1 MVLIENK
8 TNIKLT
14 FEKPSINIINENKEL
29 KIISDLLTGICLE
42 KKTTTNN
49 NVMKSFLT
57 KKIPS
62 ISIYDFLER
71 IVKYSKI
78 EKSTL
83 VLILI
88 YIDKLCD
95 MNNVDITFYN
105 IHKLILSS
113 LVIAAKYNEDKYL
126 SNQFF
131 AKIGGI
137 TKKEI
142 DILEYQFL
150 TLIDFSLYINDE
162 IYYKYEDFIQKEGE

>member
-1 MVLIENK
+1 MVVIENK
-8 TNIKLT
+8 TNIKLN

-29 KIISDLLTGICLE
+29 TIISDLLTGICLE
-42 KKTTTNN
+42 NKQKKNSN
-49 NVMKSFLT
+49 IINFFLT

-71 IVKYSKI
+71 LVKYSKI

-83 VLILI
+83 ILILI
-88 YIDKLCD
+88 YIDKFCD
-95 MNNVDITFYN
+95 MNNVNLTFYN

-126 SNQFF
+126 SNEFY

-150 TLIDFSLYINDE
+150 TLINFSLYINDE

>member
-1 MVLIENK
+1 MVVIENK
-8 TNIKLT
+8 TNIKLN

-29 KIISDLLTGICLE
+29 TIISDLLTGICLE
-42 KKTTTNN
+42 NKQKKNSN
-49 NVMKSFLT
+49 ILNFFLT

-71 IVKYSKI
+71 LVKYSKI

-83 VLILI
+83 ILILI
-88 YIDKLCD
+88 YIDKFCD
-95 MNNVDITFYN
+95 MNNVNLTFYN

-126 SNQFF
+126 SNEFY

-150 TLIDFSLYINDE
+150 TLINFSLYINDE
-162 IYYKYEDFIQKEGE
+162 IYHKYDDFIKNEG

>member
-1 MVLIENK
+1 MVVIENK
-8 TNIKLT
+8 TNIKLN

-29 KIISDLLTGICLE
+29 TIISDLLTGICLE
-42 KKTTTNN
+42 NKQKKNSN
-49 NVMKSFLT
+49 IINFFLT

-71 IVKYSKI
+71 LVKYSKI

-83 VLILI
+83 ILILI
-88 YIDKLCD
+88 YIDKFCD
-95 MNNVDITFYN
+95 MNNVNLTFYN

-126 SNQFF
+126 SNEFY

-150 TLIDFSLYINDE
+150 TLINFSLYINDE
-162 IYYKYEDFIQKEGE
+162 IYHKYDYFIKNEG

>member
-1 MVLIENK
+1 MVVIENK
-8 TNIKLT
+8 TNIKLN

-29 KIISDLLTGICLE
+29 TIISDLLTGICLE
-42 KKTTTNN
+42 NKQKKNSN
-49 NVMKSFLT
+49 IINFFLT

-71 IVKYSKI
+71 LVKYSKI

-83 VLILI
+83 ILILI
-88 YIDKLCD
+88 YIDKFCD
-95 MNNVDITFYN
+95 MNNENLTFYN

-126 SNQFF
+126 SNEFY

-150 TLIDFSLYINDE
+150 TLINFSLYINDE
-162 IYYKYEDFIQKEGE
+162 IYHKYDDFIKNEG

>member
-1 MVLIENK
+1 MVVIENK
-8 TNIKLT
+8 TNIKLN

-29 KIISDLLTGICLE
+29 TIISDLLTGICLE
-42 KKTTTNN
+42 NKQKKNSN
-49 NVMKSFLT
+49 IINFFLT

-71 IVKYSKI
+71 LVKYSKI

-83 VLILI
+83 ILILI
-88 YIDKLCD
+88 YIDKFCD
-95 MNNVDITFYN
+95 MNNVNLTFYN

-126 SNQFF
+126 SNEFY

-150 TLIDFSLYINDE
+150 TLINFSLYINDE
-162 IYYKYEDFIQKEGE
+162 IYHKYDDFIKNEG

>member
-1 MVLIENK
+1 M
-8 TNIKLT
+8 
-14 FEKPSINIINENKEL
+14 
-29 KIISDLLTGICLE
+29 
-42 KKTTTNN
+42 
-49 NVMKSFLT
+49 
-57 KKIPS
+57 
-62 ISIYDFLER
+62 
-71 IVKYSKI
+71 
-78 EKSTL
+78 

-95 MNNVDITFYN
+95 MNNVDLNFYN

-142 DILEYQFL
+142 DNLEYQFL

>member
-1 MVLIENK
+1 MVVIENK
-8 TNIKLT
+8 TNIKLN

-42 KKTTTNN
+42 NKQKKNSN
-49 NVMKSFLT
+49 IINFFLT

-71 IVKYSKI
+71 LVKYSKI

-83 VLILI
+83 VLIFI
-88 YIDKLCD
+88 YIDQLCD
-95 MNNVDITFYN
+95 MNNVDLTFYN

-150 TLIDFSLYINDE
+150 TLINFSLYINDE
-162 IYYKYEDFIQKEGE
+162 IYHKYDDFIKNEG